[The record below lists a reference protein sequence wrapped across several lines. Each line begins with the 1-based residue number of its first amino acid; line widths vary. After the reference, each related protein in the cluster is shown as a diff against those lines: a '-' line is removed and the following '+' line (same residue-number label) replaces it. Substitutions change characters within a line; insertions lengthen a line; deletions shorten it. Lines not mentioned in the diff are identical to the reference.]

1 MDKIDIK
8 PKRKNIPKSVRFE
21 VFKRDSFKCQYCG
34 NSAPEVVLHVDHIK
48 AVSKGGQNDIFN
60 LITACQP
67 CNAGKSDN
75 ALDENTALKK
85 EKRQLDDLQE
95 RRDQIEMMMHWREG
109 LRDIKEEVA
118 QRLEDYWN
126 EMTPGFSITDTGKV
140 SIKKLSLKYSIDQI
154 TSAMDTAFEQYFKI
168 GDDGKFTAES
178 VAAGFAKLGGIIRN
192 KTEFENDPE
201 LKELHY
207 IKGIMR
213 NRYYLDS
220 VNQHGMRLLQEGRK
234 SGIPVSEMRNY
245 SKSLNSW
252 TDFRKKME
260 DEISTRT
267 NTNFSLF

>member
-67 CNAGKSDN
+67 CNAGKGDN

-140 SIKKLSLKYSIDQI
+140 SIKKLSLKYCIVSSID
-154 TSAMDTAFEQYFKI
+154 
-168 GDDGKFTAES
+168 
-178 VAAGFAKLGGIIRN
+178 
-192 KTEFENDPE
+192 
-201 LKELHY
+201 
-207 IKGIMR
+207 
-213 NRYYLDS
+213 
-220 VNQHGMRLLQEGRK
+220 
-234 SGIPVSEMRNY
+234 
-245 SKSLNSW
+245 
-252 TDFRKKME
+252 
-260 DEISTRT
+260 
-267 NTNFSLF
+267 